1 MSGRVRHRFP
11 AWCAALL
18 LALAACPP
26 GVAAGAQ
33 SACSAPTVVDLQEAN
48 RAFEKAH
55 ETGDVA
61 GLDALLAEDFA
72 LYHSGGLKSE
82 VETRAGFLKRMAG
95 MPAGL
100 FLSRELKDAESRI
113 YGSVGL
119 VSGSIVTRSRS
130 QWTRGRLK
138 ESKYHYLRVFNS
150 DGCRWRIAMWHSG
163 WSAGDRRDVQ
173 FIDSYLATYPPDA
186 GPGGKESPALL
197 GARTYEEACRSC
209 HHGPGAFGAPG
220 LDNVAFWR
228 GRASSVDRLYL
239 NSLNGL
245 VSSGAVMPAK
255 GGRPDLSDE
264 AVRAAV
270 DFMLA
275 ESRSPARTGNR

>member
-1 MSGRVRHRFP
+1 
-11 AWCAALL
+11 
-18 LALAACPP
+18 
-26 GVAAGAQ
+26 
-33 SACSAPTVVDLQEAN
+33 
-48 RAFEKAH
+48 
-55 ETGDVA
+55 
-61 GLDALLAEDFA
+61 
-72 LYHSGGLKSE
+72 
-82 VETRAGFLKRMAG
+82 
-95 MPAGL
+95 
-100 FLSRELKDAESRI
+100 
-113 YGSVGL
+113 
-119 VSGSIVTRSRS
+119 
-130 QWTRGRLK
+130 
-138 ESKYHYLRVFNS
+138 
-150 DGCRWRIAMWHSG
+150 MWHSG

-220 LDNVAFWR
+220 LDTVAFWR

-245 VSSGAVMPAK
+245 VSSEAVMPAK